1 MIKRFF
7 WFLVIAGVLLYLYA
21 THLGIKGLEVHE
33 YVIESESIPTSYNG
47 FTIAHFSDLLYGSTT
62 NIDDVRALVDKI
74 NSYNPDIVV
83 FTGNLI
89 SNDYNLE
96 KDDKDELI
104 HTLKNLDPKQKKFA
118 IYSSMDEIKI
128 ERFKE
133 IIDEY
138 TVYSTEISQEMA
150 YNVFKITSSDYA
162 VGITGMLGT
171 IDPYNESNEINKV
184 YISIYEKE
192 SDEYFNY
199 KLNAI
204 GNNRLEKK
212 NFIINFVK
220 EKLYELCKWKIGRI
234 MKN

>member
-1 MIKRFF
+1 MEK
-7 WFLVIAGVLLYLYA
+7 LVKILKEKHKTISCMESCTGGLLA
-21 THLGIKGLEVHE
+21 
-33 YVIESESIPTSYNG
+33 SEI
-47 FTIAHFSDLLYGSTT
+47 T
-62 NIDDVRALVDKI
+62 NIDGSSYVFKLGLVT
-74 NSYNPDIVV
+74 Y
-83 FTGNLI
+83 
-89 SNDYNLE
+89 SNEY
-96 KDDKDELI
+96 
-104 HTLKNLDPKQKKFA
+104 
-118 IYSSMDEIKI
+118 
-128 ERFKE
+128 KE
-133 IIDEY
+133 YFGVSRTKIDEY

-220 EKLYELCKWKIGRI
+220 EKLYELCK
-234 MKN
+234 